1 MAKRKYQN
9 AVEARRANSKQRR
22 DKERHEREEW
32 EMMLAARQPKP
43 YVAPAVVKLSDAEAR
58 RIYREEKRRAVDRR
72 KAQLAQAAE
81 RLHLAEQ
88 RGNPYRRRTDP
99 LRRTGMLDKQYDP
112 ADALWR
118 SLQPYHGE
126 QKPR

>member
-72 KAQLAQAAE
+72 KAQLEAASARLKLTEAQ
-81 RLHLAEQ
+81 
-88 RGNPYRRRTDP
+88 GSPYRRRTDP

-118 SLQPYHGE
+118 CLQPYHGE